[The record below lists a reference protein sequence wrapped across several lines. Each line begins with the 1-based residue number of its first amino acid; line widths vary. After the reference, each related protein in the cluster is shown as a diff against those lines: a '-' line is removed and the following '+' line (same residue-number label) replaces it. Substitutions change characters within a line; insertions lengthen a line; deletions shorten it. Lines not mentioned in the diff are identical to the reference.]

1 MYVTPAM
8 AKGSKRYGVDDGL
21 SMVVAPAI
29 VIFSMPVRR
38 MNMGQLRTRT
48 REALRAELEAN
59 RTAFSTLLA
68 SLSDADL
75 LRASANPA
83 WTVRDLLHHIVASL
97 EQVPGQLQAAR
108 RGKARR
114 RVPQW
119 LYDRANVW
127 ITRLGAARQTR
138 AGLLARYAAA
148 HQAAIGALDQV
159 EEHEWGRRASFWYFE
174 TTIAELFR
182 RQSEHLAEH
191 AAQILRAG
199 DPR

>member
-1 MYVTPAM
+1 
-8 AKGSKRYGVDDGL
+8 
-21 SMVVAPAI
+21 MVVARLI
-29 VIFSMPVRR
+29 VIFWMPVRP

-97 EQVPGQLQAAR
+97 EHLPGQVQAAR
-108 RGKARR
+108 RGKTRG
-114 RVPQW
+114 RVPRW

-148 HQAAIGALDQV
+148 HQAAIAALDQV
-159 EEHEWGRRASFWYFE
+159 VEHEWGRRACFWYFE

-182 RQSEHLAEH
+182 RQSGHLAEH

-199 DPR
+199 DRR